1 MKLQKMEEQ
10 KMEEQKTQSKK
21 VGAQGGS
28 SGVTVPAEGC
38 PCPGTTGIL
47 QQSWKSLGWE
57 GS

>member
-10 KMEEQKTQSKK
+10 KMGEQKTEEQKSQTNK
-21 VGAQGGS
+21 VGAQGDS

-47 QQSWKSLGWE
+47 KQ
-57 GS
+57 